1 MATANERLEI
11 RTQPKTKK
19 MLEKASELSGARS
32 VSDYV
37 NRVLR
42 EDAARVIEEHS
53 RITLQDDIF
62 DQFTAACEN
71 ASTPNEAL
79 RAALELSRERGIE

>member
-11 RTQPKTKK
+11 RTQLKTKK

-32 VSDYV
+32 VSDYA

-42 EDAARVIEEHS
+42 EDASRVIEEHS
-53 RITLQDDIF
+53 KITLPDDIF

-71 ASTPNEAL
+71 AAPPNAAL